1 MAAGVWGQDAFAFS
15 PGEWTAI
22 ALSLRVGVVAALVS
36 LPAGVAI
43 AYALARG
50 RFPGKFLLNAVVHLP
65 LVLPPVVTGWLLLIG
80 FGRFGP
86 FGRALEHC
94 CGIVFAFRW
103 TGAALAAAIMG
114 FPLMVRAIRLSIEA
128 IDPGLEDAART
139 LGAPE
144 WYVFAT
150 VTLPLAAPGVIAG
163 LILGFAKAIGEF
175 GATIT
180 FVANIPGE
188 TQTLATA
195 IYVSTQ
201 VPGGDAAT
209 WRLTVVAIV
218 IAVGAIFASEAIAA
232 RFALRRPER

>member
-1 MAAGVWGQDAFAFS
+1 LADGVWGQDAFAFS

-86 FGRALEHC
+86 FGRALEQC

>member
-1 MAAGVWGQDAFAFS
+1 LADGDFWASAFAFS
-15 PGEWTAI
+15 PGEGTAI
-22 ALSLRVGVVAALVS
+22 ELSLRVGVVAALAS
-36 LPAGVAI
+36 LPFGVAV
-43 AYALARG
+43 AYALARLS
-50 RFPGKFLLNAVVHLP
+50 FPGKFLLNAIVHLP

-86 FGRALEHC
+86 FGRALEQC

-103 TGAALAAAIMG
+103 TGAALAAAVMG
-114 FPLMVRAIRLSIEA
+114 FPLMVRAIRLSLEA
-128 IDPGLEDAART
+128 IDSGLEDAART

-163 LILGFAKAIGEF
+163 LILGFAKSIGEF

-201 VPGGDAAT
+201 IPDGDAAT
-209 WRLTVVAIV
+209 WRLTAVAIV
-218 IAVGAIFASEAIAA
+218 IAVGAIVASEALAA
-232 RFALRRPER
+232 RFAVQRRGP